1 MREVLES
8 VRTPLFRGLSI
19 DDLMGMKD
27 CLRFFQSSYK
37 KGQVILM
44 ESEHMHCVGIVL
56 SGRVDMIKEDL
67 WGGKTLLAR
76 MGKDELF
83 GESFAC
89 GSDTES
95 AVTFLASEDTNVL
108 FLPFSKV
115 MRTCSMACEFHHRLV
130 ENMVSIIAD
139 INRTLMRKVEII
151 SQRSL
156 REKILTYL
164 SFQAQKSGSR
174 YFTIDLDRSELA
186 EYLCADRSAVSR
198 ELSALKQEGILDF
211 EKNHFRILQ

>member
-44 ESEHMHCVGIVL
+44 ESEHMHCVGIGL

-89 GSDTES
+89 GSDTAS

-115 MRTCSMACEFHHRLV
+115 MRTGSMACEFHHRLV

-139 INRTLMRKVEII
+139 KNRTLMRKVEII

>member
-1 MREVLES
+1 MREVLEAIH
-8 VRTPLFRGLSI
+8 TPLFRGLSTE
-19 DDLMGMKD
+19 DLLGMKD
-27 CLRFFQSSYK
+27 CLRFFRSNYK

-44 ESEHMHCVGIVL
+44 ESEHMHHVGIVL
-56 SGRVDMIKEDL
+56 SGKVDMIKEDV

-89 GSDTES
+89 GSDTQS
-95 AVTFLASEDTNVL
+95 AVTFLASEDTSVL
-108 FLPFSKV
+108 FLPFCKM
-115 MRTCSMACEFHHRLV
+115 MRTCSHSCEFHNKLI

-139 INRTLMRKVEII
+139 KNRTLMRKVEII

-156 REKILTYL
+156 RDKILTYL

-174 YFTIDLDRSELA
+174 YFCIDLDRGELA

-198 ELSALKQEGILDF
+198 ELSAMKQEGILDF
-211 EKNHFRILQ
+211 DKKHFRIL